1 MQTAANPP
9 SGIAAAPPASPPSL
23 SLMDLSADDLLERAL
38 AGDAMAAF
46 IVTVKS
52 RDSASGITAEDAE
65 RVRLGAFEQP
75 LPEPD
80 PKIMAQLEGDQYADI
95 FGTMDSEQRG
105 RYLAENPWVAQ
116 RLLELARAG
125 AKRAYFT
132 LRDLAENL
140 LLNPEEMA
148 AFGKLEGDLY
158 ADIFGTMDNEQRGR
172 YLADNPWVA
181 QRLLELARA
190 GARSL
195 YFTLRDLAENS
206 LLNPE
211 EMAAFGEL
219 DGDQLEGDQYA
230 DIFGT
235 MDSEQRGRYLA
246 DNPWVA
252 QRLLELARAGAK
264 SAYFT
269 LRDLA
274 ENSLLNP
281 EEMAAF
287 GELDES
293 VETPPPAPTAET
305 PPLKVVVKRLL
316 DRHSDRLA
324 VVDRNKLYIRR
335 ESGTWIDAT
344 RPSPTATGALQGMMK
359 SVGFDPYW
367 GQRQVDVLRS
377 ALFILMENPSAYGV
391 SALSSYD
398 FDRAPIF
405 ALKQGGSVDARSMEV
420 LNNDATGAHRLLD
433 QSSPGIDYRPALLNA
448 GPDHPGMQLAMHF
461 EPDRANPRFQLLRR
475 IAYLMLGPTK
485 AIDTIVM
492 PETDAGKSTFCAWL
506 QLAFA
511 GYVITADSTNLLS
524 GQGQKFTSVQQRLS
538 KWRLVL
544 LDEADKI
551 QSPVTEGHLNAL
563 TADSL
568 TVESKGE
575 NSFEMPRRGNV
586 MLVGAAA
593 PNVELGQG
601 GRERLHWAFDGS
613 TVAAMSGE
621 LRALIDDPESQA
633 WLATK
638 VIALAARPK
647 ISFERRKASH
657 SDLFLE

>member
-1 MQTAANPP
+1 MPP
-9 SGIAAAPPASPPSL
+9 PPASPPSP
-23 SLMDLSADDLLERAL
+23 SLMDLSADDLLERAF
-38 AGDAMAAF
+38 AGDTMAAF
-46 IVTVKS
+46 IVAVKS

-65 RVRLGAFEQP
+65 RVRQVAFDQP

-80 PKIMAQLEGDQYADI
+80 PKIMAQLEGDGYADI
-95 FGTMDSEQRG
+95 FGTMDSRVDSEQRG
-105 RYLAENPWVAQ
+105 RYLAE
-116 RLLELARAG
+116 
-125 AKRAYFT
+125 K
-132 LRDLAENL
+132 
-140 LLNPEEMA
+140 
-148 AFGKLEGDLY
+148 
-158 ADIFGTMDNEQRGR
+158 
-172 YLADNPWVA
+172 
-181 QRLLELARA
+181 
-190 GARSL
+190 
-195 YFTLRDLAENS
+195 
-206 LLNPE
+206 
-211 EMAAFGEL
+211 
-219 DGDQLEGDQYA
+219 
-230 DIFGT
+230 
-235 MDSEQRGRYLA
+235 
-246 DNPWVA
+246 PWVA

-269 LRDLA
+269 LKDLA
-274 ENSLLNP
+274 ENRLLNP

-287 GELDES
+287 RELDEP

-305 PPLKVVVKRLL
+305 PPLKVLVQLLL
-316 DRHSDRLA
+316 DSHSDRLA

-335 ESGTWIDAT
+335 DSGTWIDAT
-344 RPSPTATGALQGMMK
+344 QPSPTATGVLQGMMK
-359 SVGFDPYW
+359 SVGFDVYW

-405 ALKQGGSVDARSMEV
+405 ALRQGGFGRCPQHGDAEQRR
-420 LNNDATGAHRLLD
+420 NGAHRLLD

-448 GPDHPGMQLAMHF
+448 SADHPGMRLAMHF
-461 EPDRANPRFQLLRR
+461 EPDPANPRFQLLRR
-475 IAYLMLGPTK
+475 IGFLLLGPTK

-492 PETDAGKSTFCAWL
+492 PTTDAGKSTFCAWL

-524 GQGQKFTSVQQRLS
+524 AQGQKFTSVQQRLS

-551 QSPVTEGHLNAL
+551 KSPVTEGHLNAL

-638 VIALAARPK
+638 VITLANDCFWKGDQAVDGGSRRAAASIQAETADPLHTALSDCLEKQDGPDGVTGEEIKERLNLTRTFRNPLRHRP
-647 ISFERRKASH
+647 SEERCRRSSA
-657 SDLFLE
+657 